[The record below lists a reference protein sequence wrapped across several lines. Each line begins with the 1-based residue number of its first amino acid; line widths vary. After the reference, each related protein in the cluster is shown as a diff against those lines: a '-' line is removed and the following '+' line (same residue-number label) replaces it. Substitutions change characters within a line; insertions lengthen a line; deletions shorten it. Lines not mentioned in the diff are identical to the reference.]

1 MSIDLSQQEYE
12 SVKGKGGAKTSIV
25 NYIDMSKWRR
35 STKIEALVEELTI
48 MQREDAAMKSI
59 VFSLDGRMTPQ
70 ARQTV
75 NMEDQAFDRIHR
87 LGQHRPIRITR
98 LIIENSIESRI
109 LQLQEKKKMLFQSTV
124 GKDME
129 ALAKLSEEDLAE
141 MVTSPQDKMD
151 PKTGKPESVGSGASR
166 RESTDPVWYGTFT
179 QEEIDT
185 LGSNAIQ
192 RLRTTYQAQNI
203 KPLIATDVLK
213 HVQEAAFYIPRK
225 KKWWAKWKKGPKET
239 KEELVMSVALCK
251 SIEYASMP
259 IGSETTFNLCR
270 IPIIAHECIS
280 YLKLHGLKSNGLFRV
295 NGSERRMAQLAIQF
309 DAGPKYGLGFNFE
322 GYTVYDVADFLKK
335 YVRGLPEPLLA
346 SDLYLYF
353 IKSLEIPVDN
363 GLRIKVFR
371 WLLMLLPPPH
381 LVLMQQL
388 LELLSMV
395 VEHADVNQMT
405 SNNLARI
412 FSPNIL
418 KPKSEK
424 QALEEFQSCSFV
436 LEFMI
441 ENHEQFAIAAV
452 DVKPFEILD
461 MGYITRQQKKPK
473 YFPKIAQD
481 SRDDVTAAAAAAG
494 AEAGDKV
501 LESAKS
507 KGSIA
512 GGRASTVAG
521 RSSVTIPGATGAVIG
536 GAAPRVPDPSGSGTR
551 KVYEGSVLRKTNSI
565 TPKTSV
571 VVKGNSSLKESTS
584 PRDSAAV
591 KAEEVAVEKVSSS

>member
-1 MSIDLSQQEYE
+1 
-12 SVKGKGGAKTSIV
+12 
-25 NYIDMSKWRR
+25 
-35 STKIEALVEELTI
+35 
-48 MQREDAAMKSI
+48 
-59 VFSLDGRMTPQ
+59 
-70 ARQTV
+70 
-75 NMEDQAFDRIHR
+75 
-87 LGQHRPIRITR
+87 
-98 LIIENSIESRI
+98 
-109 LQLQEKKKMLFQSTV
+109 
-124 GKDME
+124 
-129 ALAKLSEEDLAE
+129 
-141 MVTSPQDKMD
+141 
-151 PKTGKPESVGSGASR
+151 
-166 RESTDPVWYGTFT
+166 
-179 QEEIDT
+179 
-185 LGSNAIQ
+185 
-192 RLRTTYQAQNI
+192 
-203 KPLIATDVLK
+203 
-213 HVQEAAFYIPRK
+213 
-225 KKWWAKWKKGPKET
+225 
-239 KEELVMSVALCK
+239 MSVALCK

-270 IPIIAHECIS
+270 IPIIAHECIN
-280 YLKLHGLKSNGLFRV
+280 YLKLNGLKSNGLFRV

-335 YVRGLPEPLLA
+335 YVRGLPEPLLT
-346 SDLYLYF
+346 SDLYMYF

-441 ENHEQFAIAAV
+441 ENHEQFAISAM

-461 MGYITRQQKKPK
+461 SGYITRQQKKPK
-473 YFPKIAQD
+473 YFPKIARE
-481 SRDDVTAAAAAAG
+481 SHDDVTAATAIGG
-494 AEAGDKV
+494 AEGGDKV
-501 LESAKS
+501 LEAAKS

-521 RSSVTIPGATGAVIG
+521 RSSLTIPGATPGAVIG
-536 GAAPRVPDPSGSGTR
+536 GTTPWVPDPPASGSR

-571 VVKGNSSLKESTS
+571 VVKGDISLKEPTS

-591 KAEEVAVEKVSSS
+591 KADTSGGVVAVEAVAVEKVSSS